1 MSESPKKG
9 PLIKRKTKPMERPS
23 PVVVKSSNDFKFSNA
38 STSPTEEIEATIE
51 ASPEK
56 VDAPIEKKEIETKP
70 KDSKPKKKTSRRKGV
85 VGKNNNVKSIKL
97 PNDLHT
103 KIGILG
109 KFMDENKT
117 YAIISKLVDYY
128 EENELTDRQKKQ
140 IEYMT
145 EFLNEDLTNSNIQK

>member
-9 PLIKRKTKPMERPS
+9 PLIKRKTKSMERPS
-23 PVVVKSSNDFKFSNA
+23 PVVVTSNNDFKFSNA
-38 STSPTEEIEATIE
+38 TVSSTEEIEAGPKRTE
-51 ASPEK
+51 VQP
-56 VDAPIEKKEIETKP
+56 EKKETSDKP
-70 KDSKPKKKTSRRKGV
+70 VENKPKKKATRRKGV

-97 PNDLHT
+97 PHDLHT

-145 EFLNEDLTNSNIQK
+145 DFLNEDSTNSNIQK

>member
-9 PLIKRKTKPMERPS
+9 PLIKRKTKSMERPS
-23 PVVVKSSNDFKFSNA
+23 PVVVTSNNDFKFSNP
-38 STSPTEEIEATIE
+38 SVPTSPTEEIEVAPKNTD
-51 ASPEK
+51 
-56 VDAPIEKKEIETKP
+56 VPIEKIETDIKP
-70 KDSKPKKKTSRRKGV
+70 VENKPKKKATRRKGV

-145 EFLNEDLTNSNIQK
+145 EFLNEDSTNSNIQK

>member
-9 PLIKRKTKPMERPS
+9 PLIKRKTKSMERPS
-23 PVVVKSSNDFKFSNA
+23 PVVVTSNNDFKFSNP
-38 STSPTEEIEATIE
+38 SVPTSPTEEIEVAPKNTD
-51 ASPEK
+51 
-56 VDAPIEKKEIETKP
+56 VPIEKTETDIKP
-70 KDSKPKKKTSRRKGV
+70 VENKPKKKATRRKGV

-145 EFLNEDLTNSNIQK
+145 EFLNEDSTNSNIQK

>member
-9 PLIKRKTKPMERPS
+9 PLIKRKTKSMERPS
-23 PVVVKSSNDFKFSNA
+23 PVVVTSNNDFKFSNP
-38 STSPTEEIEATIE
+38 SVPTSPSEEIEVAPKKTD
-51 ASPEK
+51 
-56 VDAPIEKKEIETKP
+56 VPIEKTETDIKP
-70 KDSKPKKKTSRRKGV
+70 VENKPKKKPTRRKGV

-145 EFLNEDLTNSNIQK
+145 EFLNEDSTNSNIQK

>member
-9 PLIKRKTKPMERPS
+9 PLIKRKTKSMERPS
-23 PVVVKSSNDFKFSNA
+23 PVVVTSNNDFKFSNP
-38 STSPTEEIEATIE
+38 SVPTSPTEEIEATL
-51 ASPEK
+51 K
-56 VDAPIEKKEIETKP
+56 KTDVPIEKTEPEIKTVEN
-70 KDSKPKKKTSRRKGV
+70 KPKKKATRRKGV

-145 EFLNEDLTNSNIQK
+145 EFLNEDSTNSNIQK